1 MKILSAAQM
10 RNIDR
15 RATEKFGIPSIVL
28 MENAA
33 VAVVRELIE
42 HYPDAERASIFCGG
56 GQNGG
61 DGFAVAR
68 HLENHGI
75 APTIFLLGDP
85 KKLSAESRTNY
96 SSCLQLGLPVKQIE
110 TDEAVDEALAAAS
123 QSDVIVDAIFGT
135 GLNRPAEGLQAAA
148 IEGITDLRL
157 PIVAVDIPS
166 GLDAS
171 SASVNGPAIR
181 ADLTVTFAQP
191 KIAHIFYPASE
202 YCGLVVVADIS
213 IPSAAVDVEPATIE
227 LLTASGMGRLFPPR
241 AKDSHKGTYGH
252 LVVVAGSEGRSGAAA
267 LATRAA
273 LRGGA
278 GLVTVA
284 TDFIT
289 TSVVLSHSPEAMS
302 HRSEHNLQGAEALA
316 RFISER
322 SAAVVGPGLAD
333 AEPSYEFVRSL
344 MQRIDRPCV
353 IDASAI
359 NAFRDRISGLKHQG
373 AERILTPHPGE
384 LSRLLGIPT
393 AAIQGDRMES
403 ARRAAALSGC
413 VVLLKGHQSIIAD
426 PDGRIAVNPT
436 GNPGLATGGTGDVLS
451 GLLGALLARGLDA
464 FEAACAGAFI
474 HGSAADRIAAD
485 RSEIGIRAME
495 IADRIPETI
504 EQIRKDALGGSRP

>member
-1 MKILSAAQM
+1 VKILSAEQM

-33 VAVVRELIE
+33 IAVVRELIQ
-42 HYPDAERASIFCGG
+42 HYPNAERASVFCGG

-85 KKLSAESRTNY
+85 KKLSDESRTNY
-96 SSCLQLGLPVKQIE
+96 SSCLQLGLPVKRLQ
-110 TDEAVDEALAAAS
+110 TGEAVDEALAAAS

-135 GLNRPAEGLQAAA
+135 GLNRPAEKLHAAA
-148 IEGITDLRL
+148 IDGITDLRL

-166 GLDAS
+166 GLNAS
-171 SASVNGPAIR
+171 SASVSGPAIR

-202 YCGLVVVADIS
+202 YCGVVIVADIS

-227 LLTASGMGRLFPPR
+227 LLTASGIARRFPVR

-252 LVVVAGSEGRSGAAA
+252 LVIVAGSEGRSGAAA

-273 LRGGA
+273 LRGGV

-284 TDFIT
+284 TDPFT
-289 TSVVLSHSPEAMS
+289 ASVVLGHCPEAMTQS
-302 HRSEHNLQGAEALA
+302 GEGKIGSPTELA
-316 RFISER
+316 TFISEH
-322 SAAVVGPGLAD
+322 SAAVVGPGLSD
-333 AEPSYEFVRSL
+333 DDQSWEFVRSL
-344 MQRIDRPCV
+344 LQRIDQPCV
-353 IDASAI
+353 IDASAL
-359 NAFRDRISGLKHQG
+359 NAFRDQISLLKHRG

-384 LSRLLGIPT
+384 LSRLLGVST
-393 AAIQGDRMES
+393 TEIQSDRM
-403 ARRAAALSGC
+403 AAARQAAERSAC

-426 PDGRIAVNPT
+426 PDGRLAVNPT
-436 GNPGLATGGTGDVLS
+436 GNPGLAAGGTGDVLS
-451 GLLGALLARGLDA
+451 GLLGALLAQGLDA

-474 HGSAADRIAAD
+474 HGSAADRIATE

-504 EQIRKDALGGSRP
+504 EQIRKDAAGGSSL

>member
-1 MKILSAAQM
+1 M

-15 RATEKFGIPSIVL
+15 RASEKFGIPSIVL

-33 VAVVRELIE
+33 IAVVRELIE
-42 HYPDAERASIFCGG
+42 HYPDAERVSIFCGG

-68 HLENHGI
+68 HLENHGV
-75 APTIFLLGDP
+75 APSIFLIGDP
-85 KKLSAESRTNY
+85 EKLSAESRMNY
-96 SSCLQLGLPVKQIE
+96 SSCLQLGLPVKRLE

-123 QSDVIVDAIFGT
+123 QSDVIVDAIFGI
-135 GLNRPAEGLQAAA
+135 GLNRPAKGLHAAA
-148 IEGITDLRL
+148 IDGITDLRL

-171 SASVNGPAIR
+171 SAAVNGPSIR

-213 IPSAAVDVEPATIE
+213 IPSAAVDVEPATID
-227 LLTASGMGRLFPPR
+227 LLTGSGIGRLFPAR

-267 LATRAA
+267 LTTRAA
-273 LRGGA
+273 LRAGV

-284 TDFIT
+284 TDPFTASI
-289 TSVVLSHSPEAMS
+289 VLSHSPEAMT
-302 HRSEHNLQGAEALA
+302 HGTEHNLQAAEKVAG
-316 RFISER
+316 FISGK

-333 AEPSYEFVRSL
+333 DEYSYEFVRSIL
-344 MQRIDRPCV
+344 QRIDRPCV
-353 IDASAI
+353 IDASAL
-359 NAFRDRISGLKHQG
+359 NAFSAQLSGLKRKG

-384 LSRLLGIPT
+384 LSRLLGAPT
-393 AAIQGDRMES
+393 RGIQSDRIES
-403 ARRAAALSGC
+403 ARRAAELSGC

-451 GLLGALLARGLDA
+451 GILGALLARGLDA

-474 HGSAADRIAAD
+474 HGSAADRIARE

-504 EQIRKDALGGSRP
+504 EQIRKEAAGGAAP